1 MESFLFEA
9 LRDNKSS
16 GMIGRKIGI
25 DLYLD
30 PLHGLATGTRKIGVR
45 SGPIYHRVDAHAH
58 RKYPPFL
65 LASLFNSLISGNNK
79 VASRWNEP
87 ILATLGPLP
96 SFISFLLGWGR
107 IEETVLILAL
117 KSSRSI
123 VRQEW
128 RAPILESRSVDFRG
142 KVTRRG
148 SINIFARR
156 KKIAD
161 ERRVARS
168 LVPQPQDIIGSNASR
183 QTIRE
188 ISYRLV
194 AALAP
199 LVTAYS
205 WNALASLYR
214 PVHDSRCI
222 SGEEIE
228 GKLV

>member
-1 MESFLFEA
+1 MLTPTENIP
-9 LRDNKSS
+9 LRNF
-16 GMIGRKIGI
+16 
-25 DLYLD
+25 
-30 PLHGLATGTRKIGVR
+30 T
-45 SGPIYHRVDAHAH
+45 
-58 RKYPPFL
+58 PPFL
-65 LASLFNSLISGNNK
+65 LASLSNSLISGNNK

-87 ILATLGPLP
+87 ILAILGPLP
-96 SFISFLLGWGR
+96 SFVSARMGKNRGNR
-107 IEETVLILAL
+107 PHPCPKVLE
-117 KSSRSI
+117 RSI

-168 LVPQPQDIIGSNASR
+168 LVPQPRDIIGSNASR